1 MDNDDS
7 SGARRPTA
15 AAPRTCS
22 TGLAL
27 SSGAT
32 PSLCAG
38 WTIRE
43 LAGHLL
49 HAGRHA
55 DQRSAA
61 FLPVALVGLRFE
73 PAGLGLLSRRLSVG
87 LEPAYFVLLATA
99 YTRAPMGVVHP
110 IARGSAPVIV
120 LLVGAHGP
128 ADPCPLLAAAGILL
142 VVAGIVLVHGIDGR
156 ARPRDVALALG
167 VGACIAGYTL
177 VDAAGVRH
185 ASPAAYIEVVFAAVA
200 LLYFG
205 AVARRAGVRALR
217 MVLDLRT
224 AAIGIGVVTA
234 YGLVLLALTLAPAA
248 PVAALRETSVVIAT
262 LLLMATG
269 QERVTPV
276 RLGGAVVV
284 CGGVALVVLG

>member
-1 MDNDDS
+1 M
-7 SGARRPTA
+7 SGTAVIVTLA
-15 AAPRTCS
+15 AAAVHACWNQLLARSGDPHARTAV
-22 TGLAL
+22 GMLI
-27 SSGAT
+27 GV
-32 PSLCAG
+32 
-38 WTIRE
+38 
-43 LAGHLL
+43 
-49 HAGRHA
+49 
-55 DQRSAA
+55 AA
-61 FLPVALVGLRFE
+61 FLPVALVDLRFE
-73 PAGLGLLSRRLSVG
+73 PVAWVLVAVSVG
-87 LEPAYFVLLATA
+87 LELVYFVLLATA
-99 YTRAPMGVVHP
+99 YTRAPMGVVYP

-120 LLVGAHGP
+120 LLVGVLVPGGSVS
-128 ADPCPLLAAAGILL
+128 LLAAAGILL

-177 VDAAGVRH
+177 VDAAGVRR

-200 LLYFG
+200 LLYSG

-217 MVLDLRT
+217 MVLDRRT
-224 AAIGIGVVTA
+224 AAIGTGVVTA

-248 PVAALRETSVVIAT
+248 PVAALRETGVVIAM

-284 CGGVALVVLG
+284 CGGVGLVVLG

>member
-1 MDNDDS
+1 M
-7 SGARRPTA
+7 SGTA
-15 AAPRTCS
+15 VLVT
-22 TGLAL
+22 
-27 SSGAT
+27 
-32 PSLCAG
+32 LCAAVVHAC
-38 WTIRE
+38 WNQL
-43 LAGHLL
+43 LARGGDPHSRTAVGMLIG
-49 HAGRHA
+49 A
-55 DQRSAA
+55 AA
-61 FLPVALVGLRFE
+61 FLPVALVDLRFE
-73 PAGLGLLSRRLSVG
+73 PVAWVLVTVSVG
-87 LEPAYFVLLATA
+87 LELAYFVLLATA
-99 YTRAPMGVVHP
+99 YTRAPMGVVYP
-110 IARGSAPVIV
+110 IARGSAQVIV
-120 LLVGAHGP
+120 LLVGLLTPGGSVSP
-128 ADPCPLLAAAGILL
+128 LAAAGILL
-142 VVAGIVLVHGIDGR
+142 VVAGIVLVRGIDGR